1 MLIAEYVFKSKTKSL
16 KNPFVIMY
24 DKRHKQDVLIIINSL
39 VYVIMT
45 TIIVVMMAYTEK
57 PFLKKQSLEAFS
69 KKGVLKNFAKFTRK
83 HL

>member
-1 MLIAEYVFKSKTKSL
+1 MLIAGYVFKSKTKSL
-16 KNPFVIMY
+16 KNQFVIMY

>member
-1 MLIAEYVFKSKTKSL
+1 MLIAGYVFKSKTKSL

-24 DKRHKQDVLIIINSL
+24 DKRCKQDVLIIINSL

-57 PFLKKQSLEAFS
+57 LFLKKQSLEAFS